1 MGESRSEE
9 FVDWLIEGDSF
20 PEVDIKN
27 NVTRKL
33 VTYHRIP
40 QNVLH
45 GMAGVYR
52 KGCRLP
58 CIQGATFL

>member
-52 KGCRLP
+52 KGC
-58 CIQGATFL
+58 